1 MSVLADSEN
10 TSNQEQQP
18 VTQNGETPVAA
29 NDNVAA
35 TLAAPSVACSENKD
49 IMKSSV
55 TPVEDSKPEVIAS
68 TSTNTTTTTTT
79 PMDTNCSAVAPAS
92 DDVVVKKSD
101 SDDDNNNAKDDDDDD
116 DTSVKSEGADEEDAL
131 FTTLE
136 IKEEQEEMAHPHEQ
150 PSDAKAAPM
159 LLQSALAKGD
169 VKMDDSGNEEKK
181 VESVDEVVHQRENQ
195 LDFLLSKASEYSSF
209 ISADLEQLQNDMAE
223 RAQEKM
229 DKSGKRKKKNSKGG
243 KSKKKTKGN
252 SGEALKSA
260 FEKDNQVR
268 TTNKELKAIFV
279 QPPNLTKSCTLKD
292 YQLEGVRWLASLY
305 ENGVSG
311 ILADEMGL
319 GKTIQVIGLVALL
332 TQEVTTFPGGSAT
345 SNSS

>member
-1 MSVLADSEN
+1 MSVADSET
-10 TSNQEQQP
+10 TSNNQEQQP

-29 NDNVAA
+29 DDVVAA

-55 TPVEDSKPEVIAS
+55 TPAEDSKPEVIAS

-101 SDDDNNNAKDDDDDD
+101 SDDDDNAKDDDDED

-181 VESVDEVVHQRENQ
+181 VESVDEVVHQRVSGEQ
-195 LDFLLSKASEYSSF
+195 YLSPTVYIYSCTYTCTCSRHILSSLSSLTHSLLTIFIFDFYSCRYSISLLLST
-209 ISADLEQLQNDMAE
+209 
-223 RAQEKM
+223 
-229 DKSGKRKKKNSKGG
+229 G
-243 KSKKKTKGN
+243 KST
-252 SGEALKSA
+252 
-260 FEKDNQVR
+260 
-268 TTNKELKAIFV
+268 
-279 QPPNLTKSCTLKD
+279 
-292 YQLEGVRWLASLY
+292 
-305 ENGVSG
+305 
-311 ILADEMGL
+311 
-319 GKTIQVIGLVALL
+319 
-332 TQEVTTFPGGSAT
+332 
-345 SNSS
+345 

>member
-1 MSVLADSEN
+1 MSVADSEN
-10 TSNQEQQP
+10 TSNQEQQQP

-29 NDNVAA
+29 DDVGVA

-49 IMKSSV
+49 VIQSSV
-55 TPVEDSKPEVIAS
+55 VKPAEDSKPEVIAS

-92 DDVVVKKSD
+92 DDVVVKKSE
-101 SDDDNNNAKDDDDDD
+101 SDDNDDAKDDDEDD

-181 VESVDEVVHQRENQ
+181 VEPVDEVVHQRVSGEQYLSPTVYIYIVIVIVLVLVHVIFYLHFRHSFIHSFVHSFIIDNPSIRI
-195 LDFLLSKASEYSSF
+195 DFYSSS
-209 ISADLEQLQNDMAE
+209 ISNFNFVTNRKINLISCFLKPPNIVPLFQPILNNYKTIWPKEHKKKWIS
-223 RAQEKM
+223 QENA
-229 DKSGKRKKKNSKGG
+229 KRKIQKVV
-243 KSKKKTKGN
+243 
-252 SGEALKSA
+252 
-260 FEKDNQVR
+260 NQRRKRRVTAVR
-268 TTNKELKAIFV
+268 H
-279 QPPNLTKSCTLKD
+279 
-292 YQLEGVRWLASLY
+292 
-305 ENGVSG
+305 
-311 ILADEMGL
+311 
-319 GKTIQVIGLVALL
+319 
-332 TQEVTTFPGGSAT
+332 
-345 SNSS
+345 

>member
-1 MSVLADSEN
+1 MLEEKRVRQPPNPISLSILVGGIFDSTFYNSLFLFDYIAFRVPCCINKETMSVADSEN
-10 TSNQEQQP
+10 TSNQEQQQP

-29 NDNVAA
+29 DDVGVA

-49 IMKSSV
+49 VIQSSV
-55 TPVEDSKPEVIAS
+55 TPAEDSKPEVIAS

-92 DDVVVKKSD
+92 DDVVVKKSE
-101 SDDDNNNAKDDDDDD
+101 SDDDNAKDDDDED

-181 VESVDEVVHQRENQ
+181 VESVDEVVHQRVSGEHTYHLQ
-195 LDFLLSKASEYSSF
+195 YIYLFVLILVLVHVIFYFHFHHSF
-209 ISADLEQLQNDMAE
+209 I
-223 RAQEKM
+223 
-229 DKSGKRKKKNSKGG
+229 
-243 KSKKKTKGN
+243 
-252 SGEALKSA
+252 
-260 FEKDNQVR
+260 
-268 TTNKELKAIFV
+268 
-279 QPPNLTKSCTLKD
+279 
-292 YQLEGVRWLASLY
+292 YY
-305 ENGVSG
+305 
-311 ILADEMGL
+311 
-319 GKTIQVIGLVALL
+319 
-332 TQEVTTFPGGSAT
+332 
-345 SNSS
+345 

>member
-1 MSVLADSEN
+1 MSVADSEN
-10 TSNQEQQP
+10 TSNQEQQQP

-29 NDNVAA
+29 DDVVAA

-55 TPVEDSKPEVIAS
+55 TPAEDSKPEVIAS

-79 PMDTNCSAVAPAS
+79 PMDTNCSAVASAS
-92 DDVVVKKSD
+92 DDVVVKKSE
-101 SDDDNNNAKDDDDDD
+101 SDED

-181 VESVDEVVHQRENQ
+181 VESVDEVVHQRVSGEQ
-195 LDFLLSKASEYSSF
+195 YLSPIYIYLFVLILVLVLVLVHVIFYFHFHHSF
-209 ISADLEQLQNDMAE
+209 IHSFIHLLLTIFLFELISILHRYQILILLPT
-223 RAQEKM
+223 
-229 DKSGKRKKKNSKGG
+229 G
-243 KSKKKTKGN
+243 KST
-252 SGEALKSA
+252 
-260 FEKDNQVR
+260 
-268 TTNKELKAIFV
+268 
-279 QPPNLTKSCTLKD
+279 
-292 YQLEGVRWLASLY
+292 
-305 ENGVSG
+305 
-311 ILADEMGL
+311 
-319 GKTIQVIGLVALL
+319 
-332 TQEVTTFPGGSAT
+332 
-345 SNSS
+345 